1 MTVKVKERD
10 VRKGSKTINRKMWLF
25 CTSYTDRERQ
35 TKKRSLQRFSL
46 HLKGIRSQGNEGENE
61 EEKEETETRIRA
73 MNTWSIRE
81 NL

>member
-25 CTSYTDRERQ
+25 CTSYTDRGRQ